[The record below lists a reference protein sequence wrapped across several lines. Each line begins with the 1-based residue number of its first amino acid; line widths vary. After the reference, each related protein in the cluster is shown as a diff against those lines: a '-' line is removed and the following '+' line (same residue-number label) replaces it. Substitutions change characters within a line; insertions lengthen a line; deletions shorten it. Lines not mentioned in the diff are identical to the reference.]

1 MKANKITVCIIG
13 ALVMAAVSTGCYNSR
28 TGEVNFGGAIHFE
41 LPAFPQTGSHA
52 VQVFSEMH
60 FSPAY
65 RSQEVPRLLP
75 PDGSVPVTGAEI
87 KRLDVEQFKELSL
100 TQDALSAYD
109 DERANRLYQVNCQ
122 VCHGRNLDGA
132 GPITT
137 LKSSRNDGSNALNK
151 GSMPVNLNSERVR
164 TLSDGEI
171 FGYITW
177 GGRAGLSAASR
188 DKRSSASMPQFGKLL
203 SEDERWELV
212 WFLRQRIGS
221 K

>member
-137 LKSSRNDGSNALNK
+137 LKSTRNDGSNALNK

-171 FGYITW
+171 F
-177 GGRAGLSAASR
+177 
-188 DKRSSASMPQFGKLL
+188 
-203 SEDERWELV
+203 
-212 WFLRQRIGS
+212 
-221 K
+221 